1 MRAWSSIQSLNS
13 HSCGD
18 SQAEHEE
25 NEEMEYAQEENQA
38 DQIADLDGL
47 DMMNQNEMDA
57 EMDMALNAGTEF

>member
-1 MRAWSSIQSLNS
+1 MRAWSSIQSVNS

-18 SQAEHEE
+18 STGEHEE
-25 NEEMEYAQEENQA
+25 NEEMELAQEENQENQVA
-38 DQIADLDGL
+38 ELDGL